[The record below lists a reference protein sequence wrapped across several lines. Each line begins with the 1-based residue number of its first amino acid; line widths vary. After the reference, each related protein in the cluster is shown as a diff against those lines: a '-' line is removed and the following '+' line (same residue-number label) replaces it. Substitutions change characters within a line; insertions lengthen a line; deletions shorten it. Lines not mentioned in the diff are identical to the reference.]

1 MTRIINQLSN
11 LQKLSVIRKKDREIK
26 NIECIYKWTTTLLAS
41 VNGKRKIV
49 EWLKEAVAE
58 GKSSLDRS
66 GLPTVVV
73 VWLVEPTQLANGAD
87 PLVHL
92 LLSLSYEIKSAIWGL
107 DVKHEAVLELLPLKG
122 QASVHLLAAVQ
133 VDDPNGFLGVVVLVV
148 LQNIRV
154 ATHAAAAEYEP
165 ALLPCLGRKQIE
177 RWEKNHNVR
186 KREAVVLWASVAK
199 TYVSSQWMINLY
211 FNFFFLLLCKQRRYH
226 LHLK

>member
-1 MTRIINQLSN
+1 MENSGVIKRSSDGGIEQLG
-11 LQKLSVIRKKDREIK
+11 QV
-26 NIECIYKWTTTLLAS
+26 
-41 VNGKRKIV
+41 
-49 EWLKEAVAE
+49 
-58 GKSSLDRS
+58 

-107 DVKHEAVLELLPLKG
+107 DVKHEAVLELFPLKG

-133 VDDPNGFLGVVVLVV
+133 VNDPNGFLGVVVLVV

-165 ALLPCLGRKQIE
+165 ALLPCLGKTDRKGKKRTQSTQKGSGCAVSQCVQIMCVQPVND
-177 RWEKNHNVR
+177 KL
-186 KREAVVLWASVAK
+186 VLE
-199 TYVSSQWMINLY
+199 
-211 FNFFFLLLCKQRRYH
+211 FFLLCKQHRYH